1 MPLIA
6 NPITSLRRPR
16 RAAAAVIG
24 VAAAAALS
32 VATVSNPW
40 LAHKVGEGISDTLH
54 GVQSVAAMLAERS
67 PGARPDG
74 ALVNLKHKK
83 AVLHVRALPKI
94 RGPIAPQPTPFEA
107 LAGPPPPIA
116 LPPPAPL
123 FATVAGT
130 PTPIPPVGGGAG
142 GPPVLSDIPLPGG
155 GGGGGGFTP
164 PPITTAEVP
173 PPTTPTTPAVPE
185 PASWSIMLLGFALV
199 GFALKRQRL
208 AGLKPAQG

>member
-67 PGARPDG
+67 PRARPDG

-83 AVLHVRALPKI
+83 AVLHERALPKI

-107 LAGPPPPIA
+107 LAGPPPIA

-130 PTPIPPVGGGAG
+130 PTPIPPVGGGPG

-173 PPTTPTTPAVPE
+173 PPITPTTPAVPE

>member
-1 MPLIA
+1 VPLIA

-67 PGARPDG
+67 PGARPNG

-83 AVLHVRALPKI
+83 AVLHERALPKI
-94 RGPIAPQPTPFEA
+94 RGPIAPPPTPFEA
-107 LAGPPPPIA
+107 LAGPPPIA

-130 PTPIPPVGGGAG
+130 PTPIPPVGGGPG

-208 AGLKPAQG
+208 AGLNPAQG